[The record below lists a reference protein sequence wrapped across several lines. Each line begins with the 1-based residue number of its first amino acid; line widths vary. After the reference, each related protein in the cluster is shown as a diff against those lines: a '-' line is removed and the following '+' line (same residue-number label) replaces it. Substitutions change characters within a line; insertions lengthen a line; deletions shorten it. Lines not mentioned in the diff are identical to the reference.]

1 MLAAGAGSRFTGATH
16 KLSARLGSTTVLG
29 AAVASAVASEVGPVT
44 VVWGAHDPANELPDD
59 VHLIRNER
67 WADGLA
73 TSLQLA
79 IDRSSR
85 LGHDAVI
92 VGLGDQP
99 GVPPEA
105 WHRVAIH
112 RSGPI
117 VSAGFGGVRRPPV
130 RLDRVVWP
138 LLPTEGDEGARS
150 LFASHP
156 ELVITIECDGDPGD
170 IDTVE
175 DLARWT

>member
-16 KLSARLGSTTVLG
+16 KLSATLGSTTVLG
-29 AAVASAVASEVGPVT
+29 ASVAAAVASGVGPVT
-44 VVWGAHDPANELPDD
+44 VVWGAHDPSNELSGD
-59 VHLIRNER
+59 VRLIRNER
-67 WADGLA
+67 WADGLG
-73 TSLQLA
+73 TSLHLA
-79 IDRSSR
+79 IAEASQHG
-85 LGHDAVI
+85 LDAVI

-105 WHRVAIH
+105 WRRVATH

-138 LLPTEGDEGARS
+138 LLPTEGDEGARA
-150 LFASHP
+150 FFGAHP
-156 ELVITIECDGDPGD
+156 ELLVTVECDGDPTD